1 MKVVPTEIPD
11 VRIIEPKIFGDARG
25 YFFESFNEQ
34 RFGEAIGQAP
44 RFVQDNQSFSVRGV
58 LRGVHYQVQRPQ
70 AKLVR
75 AVHGEI
81 YDVAVDLRVSSPTF
95 GRTTGVR
102 LSAENH
108 RQLWI
113 PVGFAHG
120 FLVLSETAVVL
131 YKATDYYWPEGERA
145 ILWNDPELAIPWPM
159 AAGMS
164 PSISEKDLK
173 ALSFQA
179 AEKFS

>member
-34 RFGEAIGQAP
+34 RFVEAIGHAP
-44 RFVQDNQSFSVRGV
+44 GFVQDNQSYSVRGV
-58 LRGVHYQVQRPQ
+58 LRGLHYQILRPQ

-75 AVHGEI
+75 VVHGEI
-81 YDVAVDLRVSSPTF
+81 FDVAVDLRESSPTF
-95 GRTTGVR
+95 GRSTGVR
-102 LSAENH
+102 LSSENH

-120 FLVLSETAVVL
+120 FFVLSETAVVL
-131 YKATDYYWPEGERA
+131 YKSTDYYSPEGERG
-145 ILWNDPELAIPWPM
+145 ILWNDPELSIAWPM
-159 AAGMS
+159 AAGTT

-173 ALSFQA
+173 ALSFRA
-179 AEKFS
+179 AEKFV